1 MCAHIYKH
9 TCIYTIHTGRI
20 DSKTMKFITYK
31 HGVKGIWEEMTLDWI
46 HYYFCVT
53 STSGNMLMFYIFKK
67 IKLYLKIWEE
77 GSWN

>member
-31 HGVKGIWEEMTLDWI
+31 HGVKGIWEEMTLD
-46 HYYFCVT
+46 
-53 STSGNMLMFYIFKK
+53 
-67 IKLYLKIWEE
+67 
-77 GSWN
+77 